1 MIIIGGGIAGVSLG
15 AELSKRGQA
24 VTLLEAE
31 DQLAYHTSGRSA
43 QQLVLGYGPPAVRE
57 LTDLTVEMLL
67 ERQQVLEEPVAWP
80 SKFMMVGTEAEIE
93 AHAYPGQIRQD
104 QHAVNQLLPEL
115 RPERFTAGALDER
128 SLRTRADAM
137 ISWLVDGAEHL
148 DVRLGER
155 VTDAK
160 RTNGTWQ
167 VTTTKGTY
175 QADLVINA
183 AGAWADELAQLFG
196 TSPLGLTPLRRTAAI
211 LGIDAPISADRCMMM
226 KVDGYYYRY
235 EADDAI
241 LASPQEAEPS
251 EAEDAQPRANDI
263 DDLIQEIEADTTLH
277 ITGIR
282 SAWTG
287 LRTEAADGVPVV
299 GFDDHQPGFFWLA
312 GQSGYG
318 FQTSLGFARL
328 AADLM
333 LDGAAG
339 QWVSADSVS
348 ALAPGRLR

>member
-57 LTDLTVEMLL
+57 LTDLTVDMLL
-67 ERQQVLEEPVAWP
+67 ERQQVLDEPVAWP
-80 SKFMMVGTEAEIE
+80 SSFMMVGTEAEIE
-93 AHAYPGQIRQD
+93 AHAYPGQVRQD
-104 QHAVNQLLPEL
+104 QPAVHQLLPEL
-115 RPERFTAGALDER
+115 RSERFTAGALDER

-137 ISWLVDGAEHL
+137 ISWLVDDAEHL
-148 DVRLGER
+148 DIHLGEP
-155 VTDAK
+155 VTGAQ
-160 RTNGTWQ
+160 RTNGAWQ
-167 VTTTKGTY
+167 VTTTKATY
-175 QADLVINA
+175 QSDVVINA
-183 AGAWADELAQLFG
+183 AGAWADEVAQRFDV
-196 TSPLGLTPLRRTAAI
+196 SPLGLTPLRRTAAI
-211 LGIDAPISADRCMMM
+211 LGIDRPISADRCMMM

-235 EADDAI
+235 EAHDAI

-251 EAEDAQPRANDI
+251 PAEDAQPRANDI
-263 DDLIQEIEADTTLH
+263 DDLIQEIQADTTLH
-277 ITGIR
+277 ITGVR

-299 GFDDHQPGFFWLA
+299 GFDDQQPGFFWLA

-328 AADLM
+328 ACDLIV
-333 LDGAAG
+333 DGVAG
-339 QWVSADSVS
+339 PWVSAASVT

>member
-1 MIIIGGGIAGVSLG
+1 MIIIGGGIAGISLG
-15 AELSKRGQA
+15 AELSKRGHA
-24 VTLLEAE
+24 VVLLEAE

-57 LTDLTVEMLL
+57 LTDITVEMLL
-67 ERQQVLEEPVAWP
+67 AGQQVLDQPVAWP
-80 SKFMMVGTEAEIE
+80 SRFMMVGTEAEID
-93 AHAYPGQIRQD
+93 AHAYPGQTPQD
-104 QHAVNQLLPEL
+104 QDAVRRLLPEL

-137 ISWLVDGAEHL
+137 MAWLVDEAEHCEI
-148 DVRLGER
+148 RRGER
-155 VTDAK
+155 VIDAQ
-160 RTNGTWQ
+160 RVSGTWH
-167 VTTTKGTY
+167 VTTTKGSY
-175 QADLVINA
+175 QSDVVINA
-183 AGAWADELAQLFG
+183 AGAWADHVAQLFG
-196 TSPLGLTPLRRTAAI
+196 VSPLGLTPLRRTAAI
-211 LGIDAPISADRCMMM
+211 FGIDQPISADQCMMM

-251 EAEDAQPRANDI
+251 PAVDAQPRANDI

-277 ITGIR
+277 ITGVR

-287 LRTEAADGVPVV
+287 LRTEAADGTPVV
-299 GFDDHQPGFFWLA
+299 GFDDAQPGFFWLA

-333 LDGAAG
+333 VDGSAG
-339 QWVSADSVS
+339 EWVSQASVT
-348 ALAPGRLR
+348 ALAPDRLR